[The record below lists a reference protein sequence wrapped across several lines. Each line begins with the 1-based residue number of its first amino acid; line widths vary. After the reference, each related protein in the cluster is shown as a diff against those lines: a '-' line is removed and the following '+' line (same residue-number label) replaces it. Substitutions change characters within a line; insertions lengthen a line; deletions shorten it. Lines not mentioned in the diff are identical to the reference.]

1 MEAIRMVDLKGQYL
15 SIKDEIDAAIKEV
28 IDAATFIKGPQV
40 EKFEEEMA
48 AYLDVNQVIGCAN
61 GTDALMLAL
70 KVMDLEPGDEVIT
83 SPFSF
88 ISTIEV
94 IQLLRLV
101 PVLVDIKKDTFN
113 IDPAEIERNITD
125 RTRAIIPVHL
135 FGQCANMSPIQKLAK
150 EHDLF
155 VIEDAAQSLGAD
167 YIYPNGKKKKSGTIG
182 DIGCTSFFPS
192 KNLGCYGDG
201 GALFTDNEDLARKI
215 RSIANHGMKER
226 YYYEEVGVNSR
237 LDSLQAAILS
247 VKLKYLD
254 AYGQARQEAAA
265 FYDEH
270 LDPIS
275 CLRIPS
281 RTDHSNHIYHQYS
294 ILLYGCTRD
303 GLKKYLQEHDIPSAI
318 YYPVPLHLQ
327 QAYKDLKHK
336 PGDFPVA
343 EQISESILSLPMHTE
358 LTADQLEYIC
368 KHIQTFTGYK

>member
-1 MEAIRMVDLKGQYL
+1 
-15 SIKDEIDAAIKEV
+15 
-28 IDAATFIKGPQV
+28 
-40 EKFEEEMA
+40 
-48 AYLDVNQVIGCAN
+48 
-61 GTDALMLAL
+61 
-70 KVMDLEPGDEVIT
+70 
-83 SPFSF
+83 
-88 ISTIEV
+88 
-94 IQLLRLV
+94 
-101 PVLVDIKKDTFN
+101 
-113 IDPAEIERNITD
+113 
-125 RTRAIIPVHL
+125 
-135 FGQCANMSPIQKLAK
+135 
-150 EHDLF
+150 
-155 VIEDAAQSLGAD
+155 
-167 YIYPNGKKKKSGTIG
+167 
-182 DIGCTSFFPS
+182 
-192 KNLGCYGDG
+192 
-201 GALFTDNEDLARKI
+201 
-215 RSIANHGMKER
+215 MKER

-275 CLRIPS
+275 CLRTPS

-294 ILLYGCTRD
+294 ILLYSCSRD